1 MPTYDYVCQACD
13 HAFELV
19 QSMRDPVKLAC
30 PACKKRKLKRL
41 IGTGMAILIGGKGTP
56 EPASSSTKPAD
67 PAPSKTT
74 NTTNESPKEKT
85 LSGSTSTPTHEAREG
100 RGIGNLKDAAK
111 RTRQENAKK
120 TTPPA
125 SSGPKS
131 TSTST
136 SKAKTSTQ
144 PKKTPVKRSATQPKP
159 KNSGRTSKRA

>member
-19 QSMRDPVKLAC
+19 QSMRDPVKRAC

-41 IGTGMAILIGGKGTP
+41 IGTGLAILIGGKGTP
-56 EPASSSTKPAD
+56 EPTSSPTDSKANHTKSETKT
-67 PAPSKTT
+67 SKT
-74 NTTNESPKEKT
+74 EEPKEKT
-85 LSGSTSTPTHEAREG
+85 ISGSTSTPTHEAREG

-131 TSTST
+131 STP
-136 SKAKTSTQ
+136 SKAKTSAK
-144 PKKTPVKRSATQPKP
+144 PKKTPVKRSVTQPKP
-159 KNSGRTSKRA
+159 KNSGRTNKRA